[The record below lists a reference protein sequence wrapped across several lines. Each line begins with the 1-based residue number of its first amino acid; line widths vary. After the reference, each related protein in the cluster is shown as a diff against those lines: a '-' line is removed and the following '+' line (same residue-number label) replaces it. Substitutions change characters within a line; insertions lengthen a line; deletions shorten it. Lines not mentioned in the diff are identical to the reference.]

1 MALETGEFLKALGY
15 PTERK
20 PLGIVSHGNILN
32 IPHGVEDVKRFF
44 SIYGDQ
50 IPGIR
55 GKTTKKHVKRARE
68 LGLESKLQVTM
79 QEMTADVMHVAGERF
94 LVSISQPLGLLLVIH
109 AGSLGA
115 VELGVALQQH
125 FNTL

>member
-20 PLGIVSHGNILN
+20 ALGIVSHGSILN

-44 SIYGDQ
+44 S
-50 IPGIR
+50 
-55 GKTTKKHVKRARE
+55 KTTKKHVKRARE